1 MSGPLSLILK
11 YVARASVAVPFV
23 IALGFALAAVAAM
36 LVDRFGHIAGYWLMA
51 AGLAAIGVTAAI
63 FVSAREQKEE
73 VADQEAEAADTSNV
87 ATQVATQAPLAV
99 LGGLLT
105 LPGGATTAFKV
116 AQLLGRNYPL
126 VLLAALIGLL
136 FWPTPEDDEETTIVA
151 STQRL
156 GRSFAQSIPALDR
169 QRRGNQS
176 PPSENDGGSVTEPL
190 ERTLLLLAFQH
201 PQRTNR
207 KRQSTGDGQA
217 RVRPF
222 FHGAYDI
229 G

>member
-1 MSGPLSLILK
+1 MFKGLINSAKSAVSSLILK

-51 AGLAAIGVTAAI
+51 AGLAAIGVIAAI

-73 VADQEAEAADTSNV
+73 VADQQAEAVDTSNV
-87 ATQVATQAPLAV
+87 ATQVASQAPLAV

-105 LPGGATTAFKV
+105 LPGGATTALKV

-136 FWPTPEDDEETTIVA
+136 FWPTPRDDGETSISAFKPNGSDEA
-151 STQRL
+151 S
-156 GRSFAQSIPALDR
+156 
-169 QRRGNQS
+169 
-176 PPSENDGGSVTEPL
+176 PSL
-190 ERTLLLLAFQH
+190 YRH
-201 PQRTNR
+201 
-207 KRQSTGDGQA
+207 
-217 RVRPF
+217 
-222 FHGAYDI
+222 
-229 G
+229 

>member
-1 MSGPLSLILK
+1 MFKGLINSAKSAVSSLILK

-105 LPGGATTAFKV
+105 LPGGATTASKV

-136 FWPTPEDDEETTIVA
+136 FWPTSRDDEETTIVGFKPNGSDEA
-151 STQRL
+151 S
-156 GRSFAQSIPALDR
+156 
-169 QRRGNQS
+169 
-176 PPSENDGGSVTEPL
+176 PSL
-190 ERTLLLLAFQH
+190 YRH
-201 PQRTNR
+201 
-207 KRQSTGDGQA
+207 
-217 RVRPF
+217 
-222 FHGAYDI
+222 
-229 G
+229 